1 MNSILLFCRRFSASI
16 ITSWFSKLLTAMASL
31 DQEVKPP
38 SIDIQ
43 KLDKTDI
50 LKLIEQWK
58 IMPIIKSE
66 GNDNI
71 LFLATE
77 NVIEL
82 QAKLD
87 ESKFFCLLPII
98 FLVLRIIVVW
108 KALFINYLTFKT
120 CSSIFAYMPNVH
132 KTIGMKSISMKFC
145 VCLHSY
151 LSYALQK
158 ISINLILLH
167 QHLSSKI
174 S

>member
-1 MNSILLFCRRFSASI
+1 
-16 ITSWFSKLLTAMASL
+16 MASL
-31 DQEVKPP
+31 DQEAKPP
-38 SIDIQ
+38 EIDIQ

-87 ESKFFCLLPII
+87 ESKFLFTVHNFFNIKNCCCMENI
-98 FLVLRIIVVW
+98 F
-108 KALFINYLTFKT
+108 Y
-120 CSSIFAYMPNVH
+120 Y
-132 KTIGMKSISMKFC
+132 
-145 VCLHSY
+145 
-151 LSYALQK
+151 
-158 ISINLILLH
+158 
-167 QHLSSKI
+167 
-174 S
+174 